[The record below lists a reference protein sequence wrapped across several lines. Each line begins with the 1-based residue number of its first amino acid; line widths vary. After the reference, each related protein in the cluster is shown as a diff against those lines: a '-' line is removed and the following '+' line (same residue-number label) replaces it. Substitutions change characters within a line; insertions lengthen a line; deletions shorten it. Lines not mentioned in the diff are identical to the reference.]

1 MCNSSNVGQEARG
14 GQDNRRAAGSWQQHW
29 ETEREHQP
37 RAALP
42 TGTTPTPAAQHQPAP
57 PPFPIPASLA
67 HCGTG
72 SFQRLSK
79 EKGTKVLNGVTDM
92 SAGVRKGLSNRS
104 LHLPDA
110 EPASQGAVPAVMP
123 SPVGGTMW
131 VGGPLLCHGTDSS
144 HRAGYYLLSHLQSSH
159 QDTATSV

>member
-42 TGTTPTPAAQHQPAP
+42 AGTTPTPAAQHQPAP

-92 SAGVRKGLSNRS
+92 SAGVRKGLKQEPTPTRRRACFPGCS
-104 LHLPDA
+104 PCGDA
-110 EPASQGAVPAVMP
+110 FTCGRHH
-123 SPVGGTMW
+123 VGGWPTPVPW
-131 VGGPLLCHGTDSS
+131 H
-144 HRAGYYLLSHLQSSH
+144 
-159 QDTATSV
+159 